1 MGPARP
7 QSTQRRH
14 RGGAPASRRRTQVLA
29 AAAAVVAVAASALW
43 HEWHE
48 QSPPPPELLGRW
60 ATDEPG
66 YEGRYFEID
75 PSQLVIETGVLGKHV
90 HPILDV
96 DERRRGNLPL
106 YVIHFLD
113 YDGTDSSFRLI
124 ARQPDLSEVQF
135 EDRRGTWRR
144 VAGPGR

>member
-1 MGPARP
+1 MAHTRP
-7 QSTQRRH
+7 ERPRQGDAH
-14 RGGAPASRRRTQVLA
+14 PSRRRTELLA
-29 AAAAVVAVAASALW
+29 ATALVVATAAGALW

-60 ATDEPG
+60 ITDEPG

-75 PSQLVIETGVLGKHV
+75 TRQLVIETGVLGRHV

-106 YVIHFLD
+106 YVVHFLD
-113 YDGTDSSFRLI
+113 YDGSDSTFRLI

-144 VAGPGR
+144 AAGGGR